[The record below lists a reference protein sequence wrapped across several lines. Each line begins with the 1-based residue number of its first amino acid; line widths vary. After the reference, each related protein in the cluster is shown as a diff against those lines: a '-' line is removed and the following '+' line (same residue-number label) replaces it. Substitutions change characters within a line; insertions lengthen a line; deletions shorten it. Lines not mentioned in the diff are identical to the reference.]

1 MGSSFKAIDKGRTA
15 LSGFY
20 QIGEVALA
28 NKLEALYLASK
39 EKKLAYWNFHDDV
52 FKNFDWTTKPLK
64 TIEQV
69 YKERAQQLRDKY
81 DYISISFSGGADS
94 WNVLNSFLS
103 NNIHVDEIYTRFPLA
118 GTRKHMAANNT
129 DFSARNLTSE
139 YEYAVKPILEY
150 VEKHFPKTKIIVD
163 DITESYY
170 EEVTEDEIIRTGH
183 FALNGLSAKRCANN
197 IGSDIDFDNKKVAS
211 IRGSGKFQLRK
222 NENTFF
228 IYFSDIEAWPVDS
241 DPNFNLEY
249 FYWSP
254 EATELLALQA
264 HLLKEY
270 FILHQDLMWVIEA
283 NPITNPTIMAH
294 YHNIKSIYNS
304 IYKQVC
310 YPQWNPNT
318 FQTDKA
324 SGIQFEREDDF
335 WIMSENAKSVQSWK
349 WTVDQFYKSLH
360 ERAFDMVYNNP
371 NYKRLKIFISPKYII
386 NKY

>member
-1 MGSSFKAIDKGRTA
+1 MRSSFKAIDKGRTA

-20 QIGEVALA
+20 QVGEVALA

-39 EKKLAYWNFHDDV
+39 EKKLPYWNFHDDV

-170 EEVTEDEIIRTGH
+170 DEVTEDEIIRTGH

-197 IGSDIDFDNKKVAS
+197 IGSNIDFDNKKVAS

-228 IYFSDIEAWPVDS
+228 IYFSDIEAWPVDA

-270 FILHQDLMWVIEA
+270 FISHQDLMWVIEA
-283 NPITNPTIMAH
+283 NPMTNPTIMA
-294 YHNIKSIYNS
+294 YYQNIRSIYNS

-360 ERAFDMVYNNP
+360 ERAFYMIHNNP
-371 NYKRLKIFISPKYII
+371 NCKRLKIFASPKYII